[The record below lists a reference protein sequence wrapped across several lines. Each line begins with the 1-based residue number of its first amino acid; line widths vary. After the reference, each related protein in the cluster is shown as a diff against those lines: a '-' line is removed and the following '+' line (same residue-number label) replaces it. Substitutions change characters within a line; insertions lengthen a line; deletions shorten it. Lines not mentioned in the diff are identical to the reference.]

1 MTLAPFFKTNNEG
14 ECEMSVQ
21 GKTCIV
27 TGAARG
33 MGKAIGLH
41 LAKDGANVVFAD
53 INRAEAESAAAEGKK
68 AGLRTLGLSVDVGDR
83 GQIQQL
89 IARAVLEFGRLDILF
104 NNAGINHIQPFMETT
119 EENWNRIMRVNA
131 LGVLMCT
138 QEAAKQMIAQ
148 GGGGK
153 IINTASIAGRQGYA
167 NVVPYC
173 ASKFAVIS
181 LTQSSARE
189 LAKHKITVNAFAP
202 GVVDTPLWE
211 QIDREHIE
219 IGETTQPGEAMRNFA
234 SGILLGRVATPD
246 DITGLAY
253 FLASPASDYITG
265 QTIIVDG
272 GMILL

>member
-1 MTLAPFFKTNNEG
+1 
-14 ECEMSVQ
+14 MSFH

-27 TGAARG
+27 TGSARG
-33 MGKAIGLH
+33 MGKAIGLR

-53 INRAEAESAAAEGKK
+53 INQAEAESAAAEGKRSD
-68 AGLRTLGLSVDVGDR
+68 LRTLGLKVDVGDR

-89 IARAVLEFGRLDILF
+89 IRRTVSEFGRLDIIF
-104 NNAGINHIQPFMETT
+104 NNAGINHVQPFMETT

-131 LGVLMCT
+131 LGVLICT
-138 QEAAKQMIAQ
+138 QEAAKQMISQ

-153 IINTASIAGRQGYA
+153 IINTASIAGRQGYP
-167 NVVPYC
+167 NVAPYC

-181 LTQSSARE
+181 LTQSAARE
-189 LAKHKITVNAFAP
+189 LAKHKITVNGFAP

-219 IGETTQPGEAMRNFA
+219 TGETTKPGEAMRNFA
-234 SGILLGRVATPD
+234 AGILLGRVATPD

-272 GMILL
+272 GMVLL

>member
-1 MTLAPFFKTNNEG
+1 
-14 ECEMSVQ
+14 MSVQ

-27 TGAARG
+27 TGSARG
-33 MGKAIGLH
+33 MGKAIGLR

-53 INRAEAESAAAEGKK
+53 INRAEAESAAAEAEKL
-68 AGLRTLGLSVDVGDR
+68 GLRALGLGVDVGDR

-89 IARAVLEFGRLDILF
+89 VARTVSEFGRLDVIF
-104 NNAGINHIQPFMETT
+104 NNAGVNHVQPFMETT

-131 LGVLMCT
+131 LGVLIGT

-148 GGGGK
+148 GSGGK
-153 IINTASIAGRQGYA
+153 IVNTASIAGRQGYP
-167 NVVPYC
+167 NVAPYC

-181 LTQSSARE
+181 LTQSAARE
-189 LAKHKITVNAFAP
+189 LAKHKITVNGFAP

-219 IGETTQPGEAMRNFA
+219 TGETTKPGEAMRNFA
-234 SGILLGRVATPD
+234 AGILLGRVATPD

-272 GMILL
+272 GMVLL

>member
-1 MTLAPFFKTNNEG
+1 
-14 ECEMSVQ
+14 MSLQ

-27 TGAARG
+27 TGGARG
-33 MGKAIGLH
+33 IGKAIGMR

-53 INRAEAESAAAEGKK
+53 INQSEAEAAANEAKK
-68 AGLRTLGLSVDVGDR
+68 SGLQSLGVPVDVGDR
-83 GQIQQL
+83 QQVQKL
-89 IARAVLEFGRLDILF
+89 VSRTVAEFGRLDIIF
-104 NNAGINHIQPFMETT
+104 NNAGINKIQPFMSTT

-131 LGVLMCT
+131 LGVLICT

-153 IINTASIAGRQGYA
+153 IINTASIAGRQGYPNIA
-167 NVVPYC
+167 PYC
-173 ASKFAVIS
+173 ASKFAVIA

-189 LAKHKITVNAFAP
+189 LAKHKITVNGFAP

-234 SGILLGRVATPD
+234 AGILVGRVATPN

-253 FLASPASDYITG
+253 FLASPDSDYITG

-272 GMILL
+272 GMVLL